1 MTGDGLYHYFGGFS
15 IIGNK
20 NSGMVYTTI
29 LVYATILG
37 MVYTT
42 ILGIFHYWTWY
53 NPQNNPLLGM
63 DNPLFSIYTT
73 IFWDIPL

>member
-42 ILGIFHYWTWY
+42 ILGIFHYWT
-53 NPQNNPLLGM
+53 
-63 DNPLFSIYTT
+63 
-73 IFWDIPL
+73 